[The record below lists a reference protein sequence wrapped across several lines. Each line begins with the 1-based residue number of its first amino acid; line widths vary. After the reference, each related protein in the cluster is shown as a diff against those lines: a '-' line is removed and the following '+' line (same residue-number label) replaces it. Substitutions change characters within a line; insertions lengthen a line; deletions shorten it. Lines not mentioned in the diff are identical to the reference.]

1 MSPAHQITMLKF
13 IKNISMLSTTHE
25 ALQNS
30 NAIEVLTDLLSSS
43 IEQPKFREIPNHLLH
58 ILFNLCRL
66 SKPRQVDA
74 ALNGLIPILQKI
86 IKTER
91 PLKELALPIL
101 CDMAH
106 SGNVGRRVL
115 WNHKGLQFYIS
126 LLTDKYWQV
135 TALDAI
141 FVWLQE
147 ETAKVEQHLL
157 DGSFSNAI
165 VDCFNSFDASPDAF
179 ENFLEPLQKL
189 LIFSPTVASTLAH
202 PDLFARTAQKLST
215 KKALV
220 RGNLLRIIRSIC
232 DASEEQGGASLI
244 RTFGLHDAIAH
255 LAAHDQ
261 AVMVREL
268 ASELIKTCDISV
280 NRTYENSRQ
289 RPRTRRSS
297 SSTMSTPSPVFMTA
311 SSVFPGTPQLLR
323 TATSKSLYDSAG
335 SNTRLDP
342 PRSSRLSSAAGQTP
356 PFRPQSSDGGS
367 NSAGSTKSRL
377 PRTNQ
382 GPTKLSRLSMASSRR
397 EEVSSTPT
405 HSPASINPAVA
416 ARNSAARLPQ
426 SRRRRVTSAG
436 TSADLGRDR

>member
-1 MSPAHQITMLKF
+1 
-13 IKNISMLSTTHE
+13 MLSTTHE

-43 IEQPKFREIPNHLLH
+43 IEKPKFREIPNHLLH

-189 LIFSPTVASTLAH
+189 LVFSPTVASTLAH
-202 PDLFARTAQKLST
+202 PDLFARTAQKLTT

-232 DASEEQGGASLI
+232 DASEDQGGASLI
-244 RTFGLHDAIAH
+244 HTFGLHDAITQ
-255 LAAHDQ
+255 LADHDQ
-261 AVMVREL
+261 AIMVREL
-268 ASELIKTCDISV
+268 ALELIKTCDISV
-280 NRTYENSRQ
+280 NRSYENTRN
-289 RPRTRRSS
+289 RPRNRRSS
-297 SSTMSTPSPVFMTA
+297 SSTMSTPSPVFMTT

-323 TATSKSLYDSAG
+323 TATSGG
-335 SNTRLDP
+335 SNPRLEP

-356 PFRPQSSDGGS
+356 SFRPQSSDGGTS
-367 NSAGSTKSRL
+367 SAGSTKSRL

-382 GPTKLSRLSMASSRR
+382 GPTKLSRLSIANSRR
-397 EEVSSTPT
+397 EEISTPT
-405 HSPASINPAVA
+405 HSPASINPAMA
-416 ARNSAARLPQ
+416 ARASAARLPQ
-426 SRRRRVTSAG
+426 SRRRRVTSSG
-436 TSADLGRDR
+436 TPADPGRDR